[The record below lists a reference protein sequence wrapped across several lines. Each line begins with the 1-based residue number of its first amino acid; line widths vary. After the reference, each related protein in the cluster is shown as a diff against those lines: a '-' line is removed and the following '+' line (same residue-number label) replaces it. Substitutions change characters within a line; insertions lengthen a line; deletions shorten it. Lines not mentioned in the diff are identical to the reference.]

1 MSTPPT
7 PRFPG
12 VLRPTVDYDPIS
24 AELRTGP
31 LFVDIDLAT
40 ARSGAGALV
49 LPIVGNSIY
58 IDTRANTGTAQ
69 LIVYDES
76 ITPGPARI
84 TVTAG
89 SILRIP
95 FRAIAVENTAQA
107 GQSLRLIYGVDLDFV
122 PGTAAAVSIIG
133 TANTNLASHALSALQ
148 AIPVYMGATPP
159 SEQLFSQSF
168 QSTLNLAANT
178 AETVFLPGANVN
190 GAVIQLAQFA
200 TFVSGGG
207 DVRTLSLLAKAG
219 TPTGQM
225 DGQPI
230 LTTTQAGGSFY
241 AYGALNQRVRIGAG
255 LGLYWF
261 SVQSESQAARFVR
274 YHFI

>member
-31 LFVDIDLAT
+31 LFVDVDLAT

-95 FRAIAVENTAQA
+95 FRSIAVENTAQA
-107 GQSLRLIYGVDLDFV
+107 GQSLRVIYGVDLDFV

-133 TANTNLASHALSALQ
+133 TPNVNIASHALTAAQ
-148 AIPVYMGATPP
+148 GIPVYFGSNAPV
-159 SEQLFSQSF
+159 EQLFTQSF
-168 QSTLNLAANT
+168 QSTANLAIGGW
-178 AETVFLPGANVN
+178 ETVLAPGSNVN

-200 TFVSGGG
+200 SFVSGGG
-207 DVRTLSLLAKAG
+207 DVRMISLLAKASA
-219 TPTGQM
+219 PTSYL

-230 LTTTQAGGSFY
+230 LTPTAGGGSFFTY
-241 AYGALNQRVRIGAG
+241 AQLNQRVRIAAG
-255 LGLYWF
+255 LGLYF
-261 SVQSESQAARFVR
+261 YSLVAETQASRFVR
-274 YHFI
+274 YHLL